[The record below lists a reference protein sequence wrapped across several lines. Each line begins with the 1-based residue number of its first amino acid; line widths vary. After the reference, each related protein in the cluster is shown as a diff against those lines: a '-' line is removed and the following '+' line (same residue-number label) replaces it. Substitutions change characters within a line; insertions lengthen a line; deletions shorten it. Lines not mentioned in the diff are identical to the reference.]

1 MNEFTCLCGPTPKG
15 VSRVSDVDVGTQSR
29 LEPHW
34 AEFPVV
40 AVGWA
45 ALNRQTSSLG
55 RPDGNPD
62 GRSRKARYKFGT
74 RGGIGH
80 APASDQIAGSLT
92 DLGQLSRPAAGT
104 LNARKVNIRPPRP
117 QIGL

>member
-1 MNEFTCLCGPTPKG
+1 MG
-15 VSRVSDVDVGTQSR
+15 DVDADAQSR

-40 AVGWA
+40 AGGWA
-45 ALNRQTSSLG
+45 ALNRQTSSSLG
-55 RPDGNPD
+55 RPDGTPMVAAE
-62 GRSRKARYKFGT
+62 KACYKFAS
-74 RGGIGH
+74 RGGFGH
-80 APASDQIAGSLT
+80 APASDRIVGRLT

-104 LNARKVNIRPPRP
+104 LNARKVNIRPSRP